1 MNRTFNVL
9 HIYPCVQNRES
20 EVECLDKAL
29 SLSRFPHGDKAL
41 SLSLKNRDRK
51 QWCYHTTLCPTSG
64 GPVLGWRLCSRRRP
78 SQLVPDYACMDA

>member
-1 MNRTFNVL
+1 MNRNVATTHHSIVL
-9 HIYPCVQNRES
+9 ENTLPMVD
-20 EVECLDKAL
+20 CLDKAL
-29 SLSRFPHGDKAL
+29 SLSRFPHRDKAL